1 MYLWWV
7 LFLRNYFCSPTYMVF
22 LYIDM
27 LNNSMEMLPDTM
39 EFVIGLVKLV
49 FSSGVHQL
57 LSGNYERISDLY
69 ENPRFHFIL
78 K

>member
-1 MYLWWV
+1 M
-7 LFLRNYFCSPTYMVF
+7 FF
-22 LYIDM
+22 LYIDV
-27 LNNSMEMLPDTM
+27 LNNSMEMLPDTV
-39 EFVIGLVKLV
+39 EFVIGLVKPV

-57 LSGNYERISDLY
+57 LSGNYERLSDLY